1 MVDIDTKEMEVASL
15 SEEQLNCL
23 ISAEKEM
30 NNTPGGQEIY
40 LLAVHRHSEQ

>member
-1 MVDIDTKEMEVASL
+1 MTNINTKGMEVARL
-15 SEEQLNCL
+15 SEEQLNYL

-40 LLAVHRHSEQ
+40 LLAVHRHPEH